1 MEDSLA
7 LARQLLEIIPPVM
20 QTLAAELRRTGQVLS
35 PSHFGVMVMLHLH
48 ACNLSE
54 LAEHQGVSLPTM
66 SSTVSLLEESGLVE
80 RKRDVGDRRVVMIEL
95 TATGNQKLDQIRVIA
110 ERRIGRMLSDLS
122 PSNKQSLADGLEI
135 LCKVFELDEML
146 DSSAG

>member
-1 MEDSLA
+1 
-7 LARQLLEIIPPVM
+7 
-20 QTLAAELRRTGQVLS
+20 
-35 PSHFGVMVMLHLH
+35 MLHLH

-66 SSTVSLLEESGLVE
+66 SSTVSRLEESGLVE

-95 TATGNQKLDQIRVIA
+95 TASGNQKLDQIRVIA